1 MIFKILFLADFW
13 NLAQLCGGSS
23 ISTELSHSLIPLGE
37 ALLAFLCLL
46 VLFRF
51 LPCALHELHESSVH
65 YGRNGPILNQKLS
78 LIHFPSNVWF
88 NLQTKI
94 LLKFLPMLDA
104 FDRIVSYFM
113 VLVGKNWAKG
123 PVYFWTKVRY
133 YGQFVAHDTSSRC
146 VRGGGGAAAEATSVV
161 YRRSSLL
168 SKQASTSSLPLRL
181 SKFSAFTSVAGE
193 KGAFHT
199 KLGSLQ

>member
-1 MIFKILFLADFW
+1 MYGLICKQRYFW
-13 NLAQLCGGSS
+13 
-23 ISTELSHSLIPLGE
+23 
-37 ALLAFLCLL
+37 
-46 VLFRF
+46 
-51 LPCALHELHESSVH
+51 SSV
-65 YGRNGPILNQKLS
+65 
-78 LIHFPSNVWF
+78 
-88 NLQTKI
+88 
-94 LLKFLPMLDA
+94 LPMLDA

-133 YGQFVAHDTSSRC
+133 YGQFVAHDTSARG

-199 KLGSLQ
+199 KLGSLQWHRLSLLSASSQLCCYCKIIDALVKFPAKDLEISNYLHLPYFLI

>member
-1 MIFKILFLADFW
+1 MKIVSVFYSFVVYVNHRPAFGLDP
-13 NLAQLCGGSS
+13 N
-23 ISTELSHSLIPLGE
+23 EL
-37 ALLAFLCLL
+37 
-46 VLFRF
+46 V
-51 LPCALHELHESSVH
+51 
-65 YGRNGPILNQKLS
+65 
-78 LIHFPSNVWF
+78 
-88 NLQTKI
+88 
-94 LLKFLPMLDA
+94 DA

-168 SKQASTSSLPLRL
+168 SKQAAAAASTTTAFKIFRL
-181 SKFSAFTSVAGE
+181 YFCGWGE
-193 KGAFHT
+193 RCLSH
-199 KLGSLQ
+199 